1 MESHVLANPW
11 CLPESICPSLHF
23 ALRNPSVGRMNLSWV
38 LLEESTKYWKHN
50 SNSGAGSL
58 SLLFI
63 GSLESLE
70 LPSNRTHF
78 TNQNPNMPSCTMGFW
93 CVGLCHPIV
102 FQGWNQIPQVI
113 VSLLEGRQSAVGF
126 RESTMWRVEACPWQ
140 QSLWW
145 GLCIDQNRSQKRYS
159 MVNR

>member
-58 SLLFI
+58 SLVHWII
-63 GSLESLE
+63 GIIGTAVKSHALYESKSEHAIVHDGFLMCWSVPSHSLSGLKPDPSGYCFFTWRPPKCCWFQRKYHVKSRGLSLAAK
-70 LPSNRTHF
+70 LVMRTLHW
-78 TNQNPNMPSCTMGFW
+78 P
-93 CVGLCHPIV
+93 
-102 FQGWNQIPQVI
+102 
-113 VSLLEGRQSAVGF
+113 E
-126 RESTMWRVEACPWQ
+126 
-140 QSLWW
+140 
-145 GLCIDQNRSQKRYS
+145 
-159 MVNR
+159 